1 MAIYS
6 IWESRFPPQAAA
18 DGLAVTEA
26 IWADM
31 PAYDGYL
38 EHIVLVDEDDPGHLL
53 VISQWASRSHADA
66 VLRDYRSHPNAREAD
81 RLVAEPRRRFVAHR
95 YGSDHA

>member
-18 DGLAVTEA
+18 DGLVVTEA

-31 PAYDGYL
+31 PSYDGYL
-38 EHIVLVDEDDPGHLL
+38 EHVVLIDDDDPGHLL
-53 VISQWASRSHADA
+53 VVSQWASRPHADA
-66 VLRDYRSHPNAREAD
+66 VLRDYSTHPNALTAN
-81 RLVAEPRRRFVAHR
+81 RLVSEPRRRFVALQA
-95 YGSDHA
+95 GNEHA